1 MFYLRARGTRKPTR
15 GDSNPGSGERGRGR
29 QREHARRAGARSSC
43 SGRGGFLLVGPCEI
57 SIVDRTGTSPV
68 LFCPSPLHSEACKR
82 GRVFDET
89 KTHHIMNR
97 E

>member
-1 MFYLRARGTRKPTR
+1 MIQTLAVESGVEVANANMRGEP
-15 GDSNPGSGERGRGR
+15 E
-29 QREHARRAGARSSC
+29 RSSC
-43 SGRGGFLLVGPCEI
+43 SGRGGFLLGPCEI